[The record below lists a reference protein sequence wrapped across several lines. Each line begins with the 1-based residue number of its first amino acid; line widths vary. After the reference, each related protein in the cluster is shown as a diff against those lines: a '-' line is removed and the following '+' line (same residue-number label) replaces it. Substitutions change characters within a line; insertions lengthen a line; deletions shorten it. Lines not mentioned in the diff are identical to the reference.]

1 MKRRI
6 LVVEDEEKLRRVIE
20 LQLISAGF
28 DVDKAGTAEEGLK
41 LVDRADLVLTDL
53 KLPNMDGLELL
64 GLIRRQNAQV
74 PVIMMTAFGSV
85 ETAVEAMKAG
95 ATDFLLKPFSLDH
108 LMQVVNKALEVRALR
123 DENRALKE
131 ELGRR
136 YEFDNIIGRSP
147 PMQEIFATIERV
159 APTRATVL
167 LAGESGVG
175 KDLIARAIH
184 FHSPRR
190 DRPLV
195 KINCTAIPENLME
208 SELFGYEKGAFTGAQ
223 TTKPG
228 KFEQADT
235 GTVFLDE
242 IGDVPAAIQVKL
254 LRILQER
261 EFERLGSNETRHID
275 VRVIAATNQD
285 LRAALEQ
292 GTFREDLYYRLNVVP
307 LNIPPLRERKEDIPF
322 LANHFV
328 KKLAPD
334 TGCRAESIT
343 DAAIEKLMAYHWPG
357 NVRELENV
365 IERSLVMCTGHRAGR
380 RRYPAGE
387 RPAPPRAQ
395 RFALPA
401 GRHDAGPIRAGPHPR
416 GAAPRRR
423 QQEPGR
429 APAGA
434 DAQRPALPADADGAG
449 GVGWE
454 HGHPANAASHG
465 RARLDRRFRQER
477 LRRAGGGWQSHH
489 SSGCPGP
496 LRLRRRRWTAQGR
509 PGGRRGWRR
518 RRWAPCRAALRST
531 RNHPRRD
538 SLHSLRRPAQ
548 NVRRFRR
555 RVPAGRGDGGVAKA
569 APDRSSKARR
579 GVGNYNT

>member
-1 MKRRI
+1 MKKRI

-20 LQLISAGF
+20 LQLVSSGF
-28 DVDKAGTAEEGLK
+28 DVDKAASAEEGLK
-41 LVDRADLVLTDL
+41 IVDRADLVLTDL
-53 KLPNMDGLELL
+53 KLPSMDGLQFLN
-64 GLIRRQNAQV
+64 LIRRQNSQV

-108 LMQVVNKALEVRALR
+108 LMQVVYKALEMRALR
-123 DENRALKE
+123 DENRQLKE

-136 YEFDNIIGRSP
+136 YEYDNIIGRSQ

-208 SELFGYEKGAFTGAQ
+208 SELFGYEKGAFTGAN
-223 TTKPG
+223 TSKPG

-242 IGDVPAAIQVKL
+242 IGDVPPAIQVKL
-254 LRILQER
+254 LRVLQER
-261 EFERLGSNETRHID
+261 EFERLGSNVTRHID

-307 LNIPPLRERKEDIPF
+307 MNIPPLRERKQDIAF

-328 KKLAPD
+328 RKLAP
-334 TGCRAESIT
+334 ESGSRVECIT
-343 DAAIEKLMAYHWPG
+343 DAALEKLMQYHWPG

-365 IERSLVMCTGHRAGR
+365 IERSLVMAAGTQLDASDIR
-380 RRYPAGE
+380 LE
-387 RPAPPRAQ
+387 NTPR
-395 RFALPA
+395 
-401 GRHDAGPIRAGPHPR
+401 
-416 GAAPRRR
+416 
-423 QQEPGR
+423 
-429 APAGA
+429 
-434 DAQRPALPADADGAG
+434 QRPHAENENHFLPEGMT
-449 GVGWE
+449 
-454 HGHPANAASHG
+454 
-465 RARLDRRFRQER
+465 LDQYEQELIR
-477 LRRAGGGWQSHH
+477 EALRRADGNKSQAA
-489 SSGCPGP
+489 
-496 LRLRRRRWTAQGR
+496 RLLGLTRN
-509 PGGRRGWRR
+509 
-518 RRWAPCRAALRST
+518 ALRYRLT
-531 RNHPRRD
+531 QMG
-538 SLHSLRRPAQ
+538 LEA
-548 NVRRFRR
+548 
-555 RVPAGRGDGGVAKA
+555 
-569 APDRSSKARR
+569 
-579 GVGNYNT
+579 

>member
-1 MKRRI
+1 MKKRI

-20 LQLISAGF
+20 LQLVSSGF
-28 DVDKAGTAEEGLK
+28 DVDKAASAEEGLK
-41 LVDRADLVLTDL
+41 IVDRADLVLTDL
-53 KLPNMDGLELL
+53 KLPNMDGLQFL
-64 GLIRRQNAQV
+64 GMIRRQNAQV
-74 PVIMMTAFGSV
+74 PVVMMTAFGSV

-108 LMQVVNKALEVRALR
+108 LMQVVYKGLEMRALR
-123 DENRALKE
+123 DENRQLKE

-136 YEFDNIIGRSP
+136 YEYDNIVGRSQ

-208 SELFGYEKGAFTGAQ
+208 SELFGYEKGAFTGAN
-223 TTKPG
+223 TSKPG

-242 IGDVPAAIQVKL
+242 IGDVPASIQVKL

-261 EFERLGSNETRHID
+261 EFERLGSNVTRHID
-275 VRVIAATNQD
+275 VRVIAATNTD

-307 LNIPPLRERKEDIPF
+307 LNIPSLRERKVDIPF

-328 KKLAPD
+328 RKLGPE
-334 TGCRAESIT
+334 TGSRADSLTE
-343 DAAIEKLMAYHWPG
+343 AAIEKLMQYHWPG

-365 IERSLVMCTGHRAGR
+365 IERSLVMAAGN
-380 RRYPAGE
+380 E
-387 RPAPPRAQ
+387 
-395 RFALPA
+395 L
-401 GRHDAGPIRAGPHPR
+401 DAADIRLEN
-416 GAAPRRR
+416 APRPRV
-423 QQEPGR
+423 QAENENHFLPEGMTLDQYEQELIR
-429 APAGA
+429 EA
-434 DAQRPALPADADGAG
+434 
-449 GVGWE
+449 
-454 HGHPANAASHG
+454 
-465 RARLDRRFRQER
+465 
-477 LRRAGGGWQSHH
+477 LRRADGNKSHAA
-489 SSGCPGP
+489 
-496 LRLRRRRWTAQGR
+496 RLLGLTRN
-509 PGGRRGWRR
+509 
-518 RRWAPCRAALRST
+518 ALRYRLT
-531 RNHPRRD
+531 QMG
-538 SLHSLRRPAQ
+538 LEA
-548 NVRRFRR
+548 
-555 RVPAGRGDGGVAKA
+555 
-569 APDRSSKARR
+569 
-579 GVGNYNT
+579 